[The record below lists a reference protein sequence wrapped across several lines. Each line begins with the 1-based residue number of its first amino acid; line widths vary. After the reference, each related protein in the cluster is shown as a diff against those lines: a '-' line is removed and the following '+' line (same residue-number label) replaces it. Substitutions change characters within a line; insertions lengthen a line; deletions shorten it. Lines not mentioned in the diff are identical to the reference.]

1 LELWINK
8 KIIFVRLNSFFF
20 FLDKKETKNQVQ
32 PMLHPA
38 LVNYRNTLK
47 RRTSLLSGISG
58 NCQFTP
64 AQNLAGWTAQRSFS
78 R

>member
-1 LELWINK
+1 MRTL
-8 KIIFVRLNSFFF
+8 RLV
-20 FLDKKETKNQVQ
+20 LDKKETNLLAAAGKKSS
-32 PMLHPA
+32 PTDASPA

-78 R
+78 RLNPLP